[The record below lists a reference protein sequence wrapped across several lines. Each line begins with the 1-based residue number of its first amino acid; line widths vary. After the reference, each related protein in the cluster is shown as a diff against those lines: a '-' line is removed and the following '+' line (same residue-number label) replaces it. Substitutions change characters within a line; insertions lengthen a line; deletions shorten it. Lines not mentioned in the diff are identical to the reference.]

1 MVRLPPLLFT
11 PTLLLILL
19 ALLSTQA
26 NARMIAGISVQ
37 DRLPANADHP
47 ELILNG
53 ASVRKV
59 FYVADV
65 YIGSLYLEKPESNAE
80 EIFKDDG
87 YKIMSFY
94 MLRNVR
100 GRSIATALK
109 EAMQLNLTPEEV
121 QGFEAEF
128 EILINLLDRKMNE
141 GEVGLFEYIPGE
153 GSRITTGDEVK
164 GVIPGK
170 AFYNAIL
177 SAWIGKQPVNHTMK
191 DEILGISDTN

>member
-1 MVRLPPLLFT
+1 MAFSSSLHFIS
-11 PTLLLILL
+11 LLLVFFSLF
-19 ALLSTQA
+19 STA
-26 NARMIAGISVQ
+26 VNARVIAGVSVH
-37 DRLPANADHP
+37 DNLPANAERP
-47 ELILNG
+47 KLVLNG
-53 ASVRKV
+53 ASIRKV

-65 YIGSLYLEKPESNAE
+65 YIGSLYLEKAETNADD
-80 EIFKDDG
+80 IFADDG

-121 QGFEAEF
+121 LGFEAEF
-128 EILINLLDRKMNE
+128 EMLINFLDRKMNE
-141 GEVGLFEYIPGE
+141 GETGLFEYIPGV
-153 GSRITTGDEVK
+153 GSKVTTGDEVK

-177 SAWIGKQPVNHTMK
+177 SAWIGKQPVNGTMK
-191 DEILGISDTN
+191 DEILGLSD